1 MILNKTNLL
10 VVSILLSSI
19 FCNAQE
25 SSLKLTSQMGEYA
38 VGFKSIDTYDYS
50 RSFLPTDGSET
61 KKGEVVFRPM
71 QISIWYPAKS
81 NAESRKIKYEDYF
94 YLQLLE
100 TGAVDLTT
108 DNKKKFVEK
117 FIKLEPVVMDKFDKE
132 LSVEMNAI
140 KNASEANGSFPV
152 IVYGPS
158 YSSTSIENALMFEL
172 LASHGYV
179 VISSPSI
186 GPYTRSMGGGQLGIE
201 TQARDLEFL
210 ISEARSIPNADI
222 NKLAL
227 MGFSWGG
234 LSSVYTMARNLYIDA
249 WIGLDPSIHEAYSA
263 FEESNYN
270 NYSSFSSPSLFF
282 HSLGFTGEAPFYD
295 KLIYSNAYMVNL
307 PKIGHTDLASQ
318 FIKLF
323 SDGGETRNKAYNIVC
338 NYTLLFLDGVFK
350 KELDYNTMTE
360 KVFNQTKVDTTFMSI
375 KSKKALPKPK
385 VLFEKYKN
393 KNLMAFLNSKNV
405 IGRYPKEAIQEL
417 IVLLYENNFKNKAND
432 LMKWFTKEYD
442 VDSYTKVL
450 SFTSIDETVEMF
462 VEVYNNNDENCSFS
476 YSELNHTAQLFS
488 MGNRKR
494 EAIKYFDLNIKLRPD
509 SYEAYFNSGTGYF
522 RLNDF
527 VNAKK
532 HFTKCL
538 NLNPDERFSNL
549 AKSFLEKSN

>member
-1 MILNKTNLL
+1 MIKTKLLIISIALLN
-10 VVSILLSSI
+10 SFICIS
-19 FCNAQE
+19 QE
-25 SSLKLTSQMGEYA
+25 SSLKLTSKMGEYA
-38 VGFKSIDTYDYS
+38 VGFKSFNTYDYS
-50 RSFLPTDGSET
+50 RSFLPNDDSET
-61 KKGEVVFRPM
+61 KKGETIFRPL
-71 QISIWYPAKS
+71 QISIWYPAKT
-81 NAESRKIKYEDYF
+81 NAESIKIKYEDYF

-100 TGAVDLTT
+100 TGVVDLTT
-108 DNKKKFVEK
+108 DRKKEFVEK
-117 FIKLEPVVMDKFDKE
+117 FFKFEPVVIDKFDKE
-132 LSVEMNAI
+132 LNVEMNAI

-158 YSSTSIENALMFEL
+158 YSSTSFENALMFEL

-186 GPYTRSMGGGQLGIE
+186 GPYTRSMGGGQLGLE
-201 TQARDLEFL
+201 AQARDLEFL
-210 ISEARSIPNADI
+210 ISEVRNIPNADI
-222 NKLAL
+222 NKLTL

-234 LSSVYTMARNLYIDA
+234 LSSVYTMARNLSIDA
-249 WIGLDPSIHEAYSA
+249 WIGLDPSIHEAYGY

-270 NYSSFSSPSLFF
+270 NFSSFSSPSLFF

-307 PKIGHTDLASQ
+307 PKIGHSDLASQ

-323 SDGGETRNKAYNIVC
+323 SDGGETRNKAYNIIC

-350 KELDYNTMTE
+350 KEFDYDTMTE
-360 KVFNQTKVDTTFMSI
+360 KVFNQTKVDTAFMSI

-385 VLFEKYKN
+385 VLFEEYKN
-393 KNLMAFLNSKNV
+393 KNLITFLNSKNV

-417 IVLLYENNFKNKAND
+417 IVLLYEKNFKNKAND

-442 VDSYTKVL
+442 VNSCTEVL
-450 SFTSIDETVEMF
+450 SFTTIDETVKMF
-462 VEVYNNNDENCSFS
+462 VEIYKNNDENCSFS

-494 EAIKYFDLNIKLRPD
+494 EAMKYFDLNVKLRPD
-509 SYEAYFNSGTGYF
+509 SYEAYFNLGIGYF

-527 VNAKK
+527 VNAKI
-532 HFTKCL
+532 HFKKCL
-538 NLNPDERFSNL
+538 DLNPDGRYSNL
-549 AKSFLEKSN
+549 ANEFLKKCN